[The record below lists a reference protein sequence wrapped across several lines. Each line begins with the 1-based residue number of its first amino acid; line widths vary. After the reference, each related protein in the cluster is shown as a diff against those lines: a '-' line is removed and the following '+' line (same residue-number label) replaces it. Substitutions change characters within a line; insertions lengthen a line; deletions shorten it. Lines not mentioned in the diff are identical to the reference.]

1 MCTRTVRSMKRELGR
16 KRGATMLRRSCSSL
30 ARERLDCA
38 YVCVCVCVCV
48 CACVRVHVC
57 ACVVFVQ
64 VHLCV
69 LASRHLTRWYKY
81 VGLTKTIYRYIY
93 IYIYR
98 HIGWFPCQ
106 KYCAYTIYNR
116 VDQNSIYMHW
126 HIGRFPCQ
134 KHRAYTVYKRVDQ
147 NSCKTVALMKSLQ
160 TIPYIHRL

>member
-93 IYIYR
+93 IYIFTGTLGDFPAKNTVHTPYI
-98 HIGWFPCQ
+98 IGL
-106 KYCAYTIYNR
+106 TR
-116 VDQNSIYMHW
+116 
-126 HIGRFPCQ
+126 
-134 KHRAYTVYKRVDQ
+134 TVYICTGTLGDFPAK
-147 NSCKTVALMKSLQ
+147 NTVHTQ
-160 TIPYIHRL
+160 YIKGLTRTAVKP